1 MRIEEAVKF
10 FSNLSNA
17 DELEFLV
24 VLGHELTI
32 TARDAYEVGT
42 ENIVNQPKIRRINE
56 IQHRIFLQIFSLVK
70 RNEKS
75 YPDDVLMRMILEH
88 AEDKEFEA
96 DVAWAFKRAADRFLV
111 AV

>member
-1 MRIEEAVKF
+1 MKVEEAVKF
-10 FSNLSNA
+10 FSHLSNA
-17 DELEFLV
+17 EEAEFLA

-32 TARDAYEVGT
+32 TARDTYEVGA

-56 IQHRIFLQIFSLVK
+56 IQHRIFLQILSLVK
-70 RNEKS
+70 RKEKC
-75 YPDDVLMRMILEH
+75 YPDDVLIQMILEH
-88 AEDKEFEA
+88 TEDKKFEA